1 MAKRGARTNCTPE
14 TIKLICEGIRLGL
27 TNKHAA
33 RMADVPESTLYHW
46 LGRGKAELARVAEN
60 NRRSIRK
67 REKPYVDLVHALRYA
82 QSERREVLLRRIH
95 EASKPKDYEEQH
107 VIEKREERRGRD
119 GEIYTLVTREEKTY
133 KKRDPGQWQAAAWVL
148 ERVHPDEFGRRVDV
162 TTKGESVK
170 VTADDLA
177 RAAAAVEGIRSQ
189 LLEEDEDPE

>member
-1 MAKRGARTNCTPE
+1 MAKRGARTGCTPE
-14 TIKLICEGIRLGL
+14 TIHLISEGIRLGL

-33 RMADVPESTLYHW
+33 RLADVPESTLYHW

-82 QSERREVLLRRIH
+82 RAERREVLLKRIH
-95 EASKPKDYEEQH
+95 EASQPKDYEEQH

-133 KKRDPGQWQAAAWVL
+133 TKRDPGQWQAAAWVL
-148 ERVHPDEFGRRVDV
+148 ERVHPEEFGRRVDV

-177 RAAAAVEGIRSQ
+177 RAAAAAEALRSQ
-189 LLEEDEDPE
+189 LLEEDEDTE